1 LRKSLANLLACSLC
15 LTGGV
20 NATGFTIGA
29 IATHAQE
36 SNENIAQNSD
46 EQTNIRVYQ
55 VAAPA
60 VVSVQSER
68 GSGSGSIIDP
78 SGLVLTSAHVVRN
91 SKKVTII
98 LSDKRKIVGQ
108 VIASTRNPD
117 LALIR
122 LQNPGSLP
130 SLSIASSN
138 QIQVG
143 QRAFAIG
150 NPFGRFAGTL
160 TTGIVSRIDSDRK
173 LIQTDAALN
182 PGNSGGPLLNS
193 KGELIGVNTSIYT
206 AANRDGN
213 IGLGF
218 AITADTVK
226 EFVQAAQQG
235 RISNSNATPT
245 AKTLRF
251 NGGELTESLGSGDEV
266 LSDGSLFKIY
276 QFQGRAGQRVT
287 IEMRSTD
294 IDPYMVLFDP
304 AGDKIAE
311 DDDSAGKKDARIDA
325 TLPANGTYTLYANSY
340 EVGESG
346 KFKLTARTNA
356 SNQSNQSNQPNLT
369 AFNNRSGILLQ
380 RNGRLGTGSRVLAKD
395 GSLFETFSFSGVAG
409 QVVKITLSS
418 GDFHPYLAVFS
429 PDRKLLNE
437 NNGLPD
443 RKNAALTVQLP
454 QTGTYQVIANA
465 YDRRGRG
472 SYSLIVKRVR

>member
-1 LRKSLANLLACSLC
+1 LRKGLASLVAYSLFWV
-15 LTGGV
+15 GGIS
-20 NATGFTIGA
+20 ATSLILSA
-29 IATHAQE
+29 IATYAQDT
-36 SNENIAQNSD
+36 NTQDIGAIAQNSD

-55 VAAPA
+55 MAAPA
-60 VVSVQSER
+60 VVSIQSEQ
-68 GSGSGSIIDP
+68 GSGSGSIIDA
-78 SGLVLTSAHVVRN
+78 SGLVLTSAHVVRS
-91 SKKVTII
+91 SKNVTVT
-98 LSDKRKIVGQ
+98 LSDKRKIRGL
-108 VIASTRNPD
+108 VIARTRNPD

-122 LQNPGSLP
+122 LETSSGSLP
-130 SLSIASSN
+130 SLSIGSSS

-160 TTGIVSRIDSDRK
+160 TTGIISRIDGDRK

-206 AANRDGN
+206 AANREGN

-235 RISNSNATPT
+235 RLNNTGAAPVAAT
-245 AKTLRF
+245 LQF
-251 NGGELTESLGSGDEV
+251 NGVTLNQSLGSGDEV

-276 QFQGRAGQRVT
+276 QFQGRAGQRV
-287 IEMRSTD
+287 IVEMRSTE
-294 IDPYMVLFDP
+294 IDPYIVLFDP
-304 AGDKIAE
+304 TGDKIAE
-311 DDDSAGKKDARIDA
+311 DDDGAGKKDARIEI
-325 TLPANGTYTLYANSY
+325 TLPANGIYTLYANSY

-346 KFKLTARTNA
+346 KFSLTARTDRP
-356 SNQSNQSNQPNLT
+356 NQPTLT
-369 AFNNRSGILLQ
+369 AFRSQPGIILQ

-409 QVVKITLSS
+409 QVINVTLSS
-418 GDFHPYLAVFS
+418 GDFHPYVAVFS

-437 NNGLPD
+437 SNGLPD
-443 RKNAALTVQLP
+443 RKNAALTLQLP
-454 QTGTYQVIANA
+454 LTGTYRVIANA

-472 SYSLIVKRVR
+472 NYSLTVKRVR

>member
-1 LRKSLANLLACSLC
+1 LSKGFVSLVASSLF
-15 LTGGV
+15 LVGGIV
-20 NATGFTIGA
+20 LVSFIPPA
-29 IATHAQE
+29 IATTPPNQGLK
-36 SNENIAQNSD
+36 IAQNSD

-60 VVSVQSER
+60 VVSVQTER
-68 GSGSGSIIDP
+68 GAGSGSIIDP

-91 SKKVTII
+91 SKNVTVT
-98 LSDKRKIVGQ
+98 LSDKRKVRGQ

-122 LQNPGSLP
+122 LQNVSGDLP
-130 SLSIASSN
+130 SISIGSSS

-160 TTGIVSRIDSDRK
+160 TTGIISRIDSDRK

-193 KGELIGVNTSIYT
+193 QGELIGVNTSIYT
-206 AANRDGN
+206 SPNQEGN

-218 AITADTVK
+218 AINADTVK
-226 EFVQAAQQG
+226 EFVAAAQQG
-235 RISNSNATPT
+235 RLKTSATPLT
-245 AKTLRF
+245 ASTLLL
-251 NGGELTESLGSGDEV
+251 NGVAIEQSLAQGDEM

-276 QFQGRAGQRVT
+276 QFQGRTGQKLVVD
-287 IEMRSTD
+287 MRSAD
-294 IDPYMVLFDP
+294 IDPYLVLFDP
-304 AGDKIAE
+304 AGKKIAE
-311 DDDSAGKKDARIDA
+311 DDDSAGKKDARIDVA
-325 TLPANGTYTLYANSY
+325 LPVNGTYTLYANAY

-346 KFKLTARTNA
+346 KYSLTARVNETNQTA
-356 SNQSNQSNQPNLT
+356 LT
-369 AFNNRSGILLQ
+369 APRSKTGKPEVILQ
-380 RNGRLGTGSRVLAKD
+380 RNGRLGKGSRVLAKD
-395 GSLFETFSFSGVAG
+395 GSFFETFSFSGVAG
-409 QVVKITLSS
+409 QVVKVLLSS
-418 GDFHPYLAVFS
+418 GDFHPYVAVFS
-429 PDRKLLNE
+429 PDRQLLDE
-437 NNGLPD
+437 SNGLPD

-454 QTGTYQVIANA
+454 TTGTYNVIANA

>member
-1 LRKSLANLLACSLC
+1 MSKGFVSLVASSLF
-15 LTGGV
+15 LVGGI
-20 NATGFTIGA
+20 GSISFTPQA
-29 IATHAQE
+29 IAIDTQ
-36 SNENIAQNSD
+36 NPRLKIAQNAD

-68 GSGSGSIIDP
+68 GAGSGSIIDP

-91 SKKVTII
+91 SNNVTVT
-98 LSDKRKIVGQ
+98 LSDKRKVRGQ

-122 LQNPGSLP
+122 LQNVKGSLP
-130 SLSIASSN
+130 SINIGSSS

-160 TTGIVSRIDSDRK
+160 TTGIISRIDADRK
-173 LIQTDAALN
+173 LVQTDAALN

-193 KGELIGVNTSIYT
+193 QGELIGVNTSIYT
-206 AANRDGN
+206 SPSRDGN

-218 AITADTVK
+218 AISADTVK
-226 EFVQAAQQG
+226 DFVSAVQQG
-235 RISNSNATPT
+235 RLKNSAPT
-245 AKTLRF
+245 LIASTLRL
-251 NGGELTESLGSGDEV
+251 NGVAIEQSLAPGDEV

-276 QFQGRAGQRVT
+276 QFQGRAGQKLV
-287 IEMRSTD
+287 IEMRSAN
-294 IDPYMVLFDP
+294 IDPYLVLFDP
-304 AGDKIAE
+304 TGEKIAE
-311 DDDSAGKKDARIDA
+311 DDDSAGKKDARIDMKL
-325 TLPANGTYTLYANSY
+325 TANGTYTLYANSY

-346 KFKLTARTNA
+346 KYNLTARIDEA
-356 SNQSNQSNQPNLT
+356 NQPAIDT
-369 AFNNRSGILLQ
+369 FSSKTGRTGVILQ

-395 GSLFETFSFSGVAG
+395 GSLFETFSFSGEAG
-409 QVVKITLSS
+409 QVVKILLSS
-418 GDFHPYLAVFS
+418 GDFHPYVAVFS

-437 NNGLPD
+437 SNGLPD
-443 RKNAALTVQLP
+443 RKNAALTLQLP
-454 QTGTYQVIANA
+454 LTGTYNVVANA

>member
-1 LRKSLANLLACSLC
+1 MRQSLANLLACSLC
-15 LTGGV
+15 LAGGI
-20 NATGFTIGA
+20 NAASFAMGA

-60 VVSVQSER
+60 VVSVQAER
-68 GSGSGSIIDP
+68 GSGSGSIIDS

-91 SKKVTII
+91 SKKVTVI
-98 LSDKRKIVGQ
+98 LADKRKIPGQ

-122 LQNPGSLP
+122 LQNPGNLP
-130 SLSIASSN
+130 SLSIGSSS
-138 QIQVG
+138 QIRVG

-160 TTGIVSRIDSDRK
+160 TTGIVSRIDGDRK

-235 RISNSNATPT
+235 RINNSTATPA
-245 AKTLRF
+245 AKTLLL
-251 NGGELTESLGSGDEV
+251 NGIALNESLGAGDEV

-276 QFQGRAGQRVT
+276 QFQGRAGQKVT

-304 AGDKIAE
+304 AGDKVAE

-325 TLPANGTYTLYANSY
+325 TLPANGIYTLYANSY

-346 KFKLTARTNA
+346 KFSLTARTNDL
-356 SNQSNQSNQPNLT
+356 NQPTRSTLT
-369 AFNNRSGILLQ
+369 VFNNRAGILLQ
-380 RNGRLGTGSRVLAKD
+380 RNGRLGMGSRVLAKD

-409 QVVKITLSS
+409 QIIKITLSS
-418 GDFHPYLAVFS
+418 VDFHPYVAVFS

-472 SYSLIVKRVR
+472 NYSLIVKRVR

>member
-1 LRKSLANLLACSLC
+1 LGKSLANLFACSLC
-15 LTGGV
+15 LVGGV
-20 NATGFTIGA
+20 TATSFTVGA
-29 IATHAQE
+29 IAALAQD
-36 SNENIAQNSD
+36 SSGNIAQNSD

-60 VVSVQSER
+60 VVSVQAEK

-91 SKKVTII
+91 SKKVTVI
-98 LSDKRKIVGQ
+98 LSDKRKISGQ

-130 SLSIASSN
+130 SLSIGSSQ

-160 TTGIVSRIDSDRK
+160 TTGIVSRIDGDRK

-235 RISNSNATPT
+235 RINNSNATPA
-245 AKTLRF
+245 AKTLQI
-251 NGGELTESLGSGDEV
+251 NGGTLNESLGTGDEV

-287 IEMRSTD
+287 LEMRSAD

-304 AGDKIAE
+304 TGDKIAE
-311 DDDSAGKKDARIDA
+311 DDDSAGKKDARIDV
-325 TLPANGTYTLYANSY
+325 TLSANGTYTLYANSY

-346 KFKLTARTNA
+346 KFSLTAKINE
-356 SNQSNQSNQPNLT
+356 SNQSTQPTVT
-369 AFNNRSGILLQ
+369 AFNSRTGILLQ
-380 RNGRLGTGSRVLAKD
+380 RNGRLGNGSRVLAKD

-409 QVVKITLSS
+409 QVVKVTLSS
-418 GDFHPYLAVFS
+418 GDFHPYVALFS
-429 PDRKLLNE
+429 PDRQLLNE

-454 QTGTYQVIANA
+454 KTGTYQVIANA

-472 SYSLIVKRVR
+472 NYSLIVKRVR

>member
-1 LRKSLANLLACSLC
+1 LSKGFVSLSASSLF
-15 LTGGV
+15 LVGGIV
-20 NATGFTIGA
+20 FVSFIPPA
-29 IATHAQE
+29 IATIPQNHGLK
-36 SNENIAQNSD
+36 IAQNSD

-60 VVSVQSER
+60 VVSVQSDR
-68 GSGSGSIIDP
+68 GAGSGSIIDP

-91 SKKVTII
+91 SKNVTVT
-98 LSDKRKIVGQ
+98 LSDKRKVRGQ

-122 LQNPGSLP
+122 LQNVGGDLP
-130 SLSIASSN
+130 SINIGSST

-160 TTGIVSRIDSDRK
+160 TTGIISRIDSDRK

-193 KGELIGVNTSIYT
+193 QGELIGVNTSIYT
-206 AANRDGN
+206 SPSQEGN

-218 AITADTVK
+218 AINADTVK
-226 EFVQAAQQG
+226 EFVAAAQQG
-235 RISNSNATPT
+235 RLKTSSTPLTASN
-245 AKTLRF
+245 LLL
-251 NGGELTESLGSGDEV
+251 NGVAIEQSLAQGDEM

-276 QFQGRAGQRVT
+276 QFQGRTGQKLVVD
-287 IEMRSTD
+287 MRSAD
-294 IDPYMVLFDP
+294 IDPYLVLFDP
-304 AGDKIAE
+304 TGKKIAE
-311 DDDSAGKKDARIDA
+311 DDDSAGKKDARINVS
-325 TLPANGTYTLYANSY
+325 LPVNGTYTLYANAY

-346 KFKLTARTNA
+346 KYSLTAKVNEITQTA
-356 SNQSNQSNQPNLT
+356 LT
-369 AFNNRSGILLQ
+369 TPSKTGKPEVILQ

-395 GSLFETFSFSGVAG
+395 GSFFETFSFSGVAG
-409 QVVKITLSS
+409 QVVKVLLSS
-418 GDFHPYLAVFS
+418 GDFHPYVAVFA
-429 PDRKLLNE
+429 PDRKLLDE
-437 NNGLPD
+437 SNGLPD

-454 QTGTYQVIANA
+454 TTGTYNVIANA